1 MPRLI
6 LEENL
11 FLFIFTF
18 PLDKW
23 AFLWYIITMKEI
35 KNMKEKTNITEASL
49 LLNQQVVVTSHM
61 SRFTGRIGHVNAIM
75 PDGHTLDVDLQ
86 GVGDVFLDVSLVGE
100 IQEQTQF
107 AKTEQSLG
115 PDANSLL
122 PTNRL

>member
-1 MPRLI
+1 
-6 LEENL
+6 
-11 FLFIFTF
+11 
-18 PLDKW
+18 
-23 AFLWYIITMKEI
+23 
-35 KNMKEKTNITEASL
+35 MKEKTNITEASL

-61 SRFTGRIGHVNAIM
+61 SRFTGRIGRVNAIM
-75 PDGHTLDVDLQ
+75 PDGRTLDVDVE

-122 PTNRL
+122 PKNRL